1 MLGNADPDS
10 DLQTTVWN
18 SIETVGERLEAQGE
32 DLYEVI
38 GLFKEVYAA
47 ILDVRGGF
55 DRLKGSLKSNI
66 KNLERKK

>member
-1 MLGNADPDS
+1 M
-10 DLQTTVWN
+10 
-18 SIETVGERLEAQGE
+18 
-32 DLYEVI
+32 YEVI